1 MEEAKPAYDV
11 SGVVFSPVVARE
23 SGGSAEKRYTK
34 GLAVIDTWYTLC
46 YVVWTVHVARACPQG
61 NSSRADHSTSSMQ
74 IRMATT
80 SVARASSWGCA

>member
-34 GLAVIDTWYTLC
+34 GLAVIETWYTLC
-46 YVVWTVHVARACPQG
+46 YVVGTVHVARNCPQG
-61 NSSRADHSTSSMQ
+61 DSIEAKSS
-74 IRMATT
+74 
-80 SVARASSWGCA
+80 